1 MRAQAPCRR
10 GRAPQ
15 TSSAARRR
23 SKVRRRRSPLRCP
36 RPAPDAPMP
45 MKCASTPT
53 AASPAAPPACW
64 PSVHRLAW
72 HYHWSEAEIL
82 ALPRGRRAHYLAL
95 IDAARGMS
103 Q

>member
-1 MRAQAPCRR
+1 MAVMRAT
-10 GRAPQ
+10 Q
-15 TSSAARRR
+15 TAA
-23 SKVRRRRSPLRCP
+23 VAVVTALGEQNMPHVIAVGTRSP
-36 RPAPDAPMP
+36 
-45 MKCASTPT
+45 ASLL
-53 AASPAAPPACW
+53 AD
-64 PSVHRLAW
+64 VHRLAW